1 MIIFFR
7 YLLDSEYHGKISF
20 QCDEVIVITLTNIKY
35 VINFILN
42 ENSIIQFINKKSN
55 FLKISFFIRIWDIF

>member
-42 ENSIIQFINKKSN
+42 ENSIIQFINKK
-55 FLKISFFIRIWDIF
+55 RVIF